1 MRKESRFPVC
11 LACLNLDNVVSRET
25 AEATVVQ
32 LPPKKP
38 FSAVVCKRCLS
49 LDRIT
54 RVTCR
59 TFRPIALDE
68 TAREG

>member
-25 AEATVVQ
+25 AETTIAQ
-32 LPPKKP
+32 LPPKSP

-49 LDRIT
+49 LGRIT

-59 TFRPIALDE
+59 TFGAILDV
-68 TAREG
+68 